1 MRRGTGHEAGGTRR
15 SPFRQLVPS
24 PSCPVP
30 RLVIHAETPGK
41 GRRGEGAVIAYGVHA
56 TPFGDA
62 FVARTERG
70 VCALAFLDADGA
82 RSESAA
88 LADLAAAWPA
98 ATLRADA
105 GAAADV
111 VARTFAPRAEET
123 AAAAPLPL
131 HLRGT
136 PFQVTVWEALLRV
149 PAGAVVSYE
158 ELAAALGR
166 PSATRAVASAVAR
179 NPVGYLVPCHRVIRK
194 TGAPGEYRWGA
205 PRKRAMLAWE
215 GALRTAA
222 AAGQP
227 GRATAAAET
236 PPPGAS

>member
-1 MRRGTGHEAGGTRR
+1 MRRGTGHEGEGTSCGNGDR
-15 SPFRQLVPS
+15 LVP
-24 PSCPVP
+24 PASCPVP
-30 RLVIHAETPGK
+30 RPAIHAVTPGE
-41 GRRGEGAVIAYGVHA
+41 GRRGEGATIAYGVHA

-111 VARTFAPRAEET
+111 VARTFAPHA
-123 AAAAPLPL
+123 AAAAPLAL

-194 TGAPGEYRWGA
+194 SGAPGEYRWGA

-215 GALRTAA
+215 RALRTAA

-236 PPPGAS
+236 PPPAAS